1 MKTVAS
7 SHLIITT
14 SEKWDAV
21 TRRWKE
27 HIYLLGN
34 VALLMVDEVH
44 MLGDKDRGPTLES
57 IICRMKTVRKAA
69 TEKALSVLREKVQK
83 QVRVCKEQKTR
94 GGAQGAKRRSARRCR
109 FLANTVLTPRTPPH
123 LRLV

>member
-1 MKTVAS
+1 MTGDNNVNEISSLKAVAS

-44 MLGDKDRGPTLES
+44 MLGDKDRGATLES

-69 TEKALSVLREKVQK
+69 TEKVRRAEKDAAIALCSVPSL
-83 QVRVCKEQKTR
+83 THTP
-94 GGAQGAKRRSARRCR
+94 CR
-109 FLANTVLTPRTPPH
+109 P
-123 LRLV
+123 